1 MARRHQGF
9 RQLVEADLDTLPL
22 MNLFIVLIPMLLLSA
37 VFVEVTAIDMHLPGG
52 EPEAEEQPKDED
64 PVRVAVHITAEE
76 FIVDGNRVSR
86 TVVPRDENAPLRLTE
101 ALAAIRAQHPD
112 HESVEIVSEPST
124 HYDEIIHVMDAA
136 RSAGLPQVGLTG
148 STVEG

>member
-52 EPEAEEQPKDED
+52 EPEAEQQEEEKD
-64 PVRVAVHITAEE
+64 PVQVAVHISADEYV
-76 FIVDGNRVSR
+76 VDGNRVSR
-86 TVVPRDENAPLRLTE
+86 MVVPRDEHAPVRLAE
-101 ALAAIRAQHPD
+101 VLAAIRAEHPD
-112 HESVEIVSEPST
+112 HRSVDIVSQPTT
-124 HYDEIIHVMDAA
+124 HYDEIIAVMDVA
-136 RSAGLPQVGLTG
+136 REVGLPQIGLTG
-148 STVEG
+148 ATAEG